1 MSKTFQLTF
10 AGAILAI
17 AVLVWAG
24 FRNTSGNHLEPAG
37 KIGKLR
43 VQAAA
48 ENLSIVVA
56 DFSITNDSDRVM
68 QVRSIEAIVEMPDG
82 TMVAATQVPSPDL
95 PKIFQA
101 FPLLG
106 EQFNPPL
113 HLRERIPPHQAVDR
127 MVALRVEAPESI
139 VERRKR
145 FLLRIEDVTGPV
157 LEMIK

>member
-1 MSKTFQLTF
+1 MSKPFLYTF
-10 AGAILAI
+10 AAAVVVIG
-17 AVLVWAG
+17 VLVWMG
-24 FRNTSGNHLEPAG
+24 FLNTKGNHLQPSG
-37 KIGKLR
+37 KIGRLR

-48 ENLSIVVA
+48 DNLSIVIA

-68 QVRSIEAIVEMPDG
+68 KVRSIEAVMEMPDG
-82 TMVAATQVPSPDL
+82 AMVAATQVPSPDL

-113 HLRERIPPHQAVDR
+113 HPREKIPGHQSVDR
-127 MVALRVEAPESI
+127 MLALRIEAPETI

-145 FLLRIEDVTGPV
+145 FVIRIEDITGPV
-157 LEMIK
+157 VELVR